1 MADTSPP
8 LSKESIYYK
17 DWTKGPVL
25 RNILL
30 LSWPMATMETLFVV
44 SQVLDLVWVGR
55 LGPTAIAGLGIAFVV
70 VMLVMSMDFGLVV
83 GARAMIARY
92 VGAGDI
98 AMANHIAAQALILGS
113 VWGLLMTALGITLA
127 EPVMR
132 LLGLEASVV
141 AEGVAYMRLTFA
153 GWITMDIMIVVLY
166 IVQSSGD
173 VMRPLI
179 LEGLTRVIHIAL
191 CPFLVLG
198 LWIFPS
204 MGVSGAALS
213 SVIGQIVGAAL
224 ALWLLFGGGTRLHVT
239 RKDFRLDLNIIGRIL
254 KIGFPA
260 LVTNLQRSLGVF
272 VITWLIVPFGTIAI
286 AANSVVS
293 RVEMFIMLPG
303 FGLGMGA
310 GVLVGQNLGAG
321 QPERA
326 EKSAWLASGILEA
339 FMIVCSTL
347 ILLWADGIV
356 GIFTTDPELVSMGG
370 TFLRIATVAFFAMAF
385 TSVLQSCI
393 SGAGDTVPNMVIG
406 FIVNWV
412 VQLSLALL
420 LPRVTDLGVLGI
432 RWAIAAGVVVGAVI
446 FIFYFRLGRW
456 KHKKV

>member
-1 MADTSPP
+1 MADVETSIRKKPV
-8 LSKESIYYK
+8 YDK
-17 DWTKGPVL
+17 DWTQGPIL

-44 SQVLDLVWVGR
+44 SQVADMVWVGK
-55 LGPTAIAGLGIAFVV
+55 LGTSAIAGIGIAFVV
-70 VMLVMSMDFGLVV
+70 VMMVMSMDFGLVV
-83 GARAMIARY
+83 GARAMVARY

-98 AMANHIAAQALILGS
+98 KMANHIAAQALILSS
-113 VWGLLMTALGITLA
+113 VWGLLMTALGMSLA

-132 LLGLEASVV
+132 LLGLEADVI
-141 AEGVAYMRLTFA
+141 AEGAAYMRITFA

-179 LEGLTRVIHIAL
+179 LEVLTRVIHIAL

-198 LWIFPS
+198 LWIFPP
-204 MGVSGAALS
+204 MGIGGAALS
-213 SVIGQIVGAAL
+213 SVIGQIVGAGL
-224 ALWLLFGGGTRLHVT
+224 ALWLLFGGATRLHVT
-239 RKDFRLDLNIIGRIL
+239 RKDFRIDLNIIGRIL
-254 KIGFPA
+254 RIGFPA

-272 VITWLIVPFGTIAI
+272 VITWLIVPFGTMAI
-286 AANSVVS
+286 AATSVVS

-321 QPERA
+321 QPGRA
-326 EKSAWLASGILEA
+326 EKSAWLASGILQA

-347 ILLWADGIV
+347 ILVWADNIV
-356 GIFTTDPELVSMGG
+356 NLFTTDPELVRIGG
-370 TFLRIATVAFFAMAF
+370 TFLRIATAAFFVMAF
-385 TSVLQSCI
+385 SSVLQSCI
-393 SGAGDTVPNMVIG
+393 AGAGDTIPNMIIG

-412 VQLSLALL
+412 IQLPLALL
-420 LPRVTDLGVLGI
+420 LPRFNNLGVLGI
-432 RWAIAAGVVVGAVI
+432 RWAIAAGIAVGTAI
-446 FIFYFRLGRW
+446 YISYFRLGKW
-456 KHKKV
+456 KLKGV